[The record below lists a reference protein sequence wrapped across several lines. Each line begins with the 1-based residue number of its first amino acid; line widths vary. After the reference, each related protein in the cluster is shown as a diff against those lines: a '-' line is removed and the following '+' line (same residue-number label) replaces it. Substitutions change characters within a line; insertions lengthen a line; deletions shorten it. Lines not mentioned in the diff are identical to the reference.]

1 MRSVGL
7 ENLVQLDQDHPGFRD
22 PTYRLRRDAIAR
34 IALSFREGD
43 PVPVAPYSDDEH
55 GVWAHICAL
64 LAPLHAERVA
74 TGLLECAARLDLP
87 WDRIPQLVDVNA
99 RLGGG
104 FSMAPVAGLVQPRVF
119 LRALGR
125 RVFLSTQYIRHHSR
139 PLYTPEPDVVHELVG
154 HAASLLHPG
163 IAALSVRFGRAAER
177 ATTDVEIER
186 LTRLYWYTLEFGLCR
201 EDGRLKAYG
210 AGLLSSIGE
219 LTRATDGVPELAPWD
234 LERIEATPYDPTTYQ
249 PVVFVAPSLQRALSD
264 VSDWLGD

>member
-22 PTYRLRRDAIAR
+22 PTYRARRDTIAR
-34 IALSFREGD
+34 IALSFSEGD
-43 PVPVAPYSDDEH
+43 PVPDAPYSDAEH
-55 GVWAHICAL
+55 GVWAQICAS
-64 LAPLHAERVA
+64 LAPLHSERVA
-74 TGLLECAARLDLP
+74 TGLMACAARLDLP
-87 WDRIPQLVDVNA
+87 TDRIPQLAHVNR
-99 RLGGG
+99 RLGER
-104 FSMAPVAGLVQPRVF
+104 FAMAPVAGLVQPQVF

-125 RVFLSTQYIRHHSR
+125 GVFLSTQYIRHHSR

-163 IAALSVRFGRAAER
+163 VAALSRRFGQAAQRAQ
-177 ATTDVEIER
+177 TDAEIER
-186 LTRLYWYTLEFGLCR
+186 LTRLYWHTLEFGLVQ

-219 LTRATDGVPELAPWD
+219 LTRATDGVPELAEWD

-264 VSDWLGD
+264 VSDWLG